1 MARKV
6 KTEQSG
12 KKKKVLKV
20 LLIVFIS
27 LIAVT
32 GIAFCVYKFVL
43 KKEPGKTA
51 VEVKVLDSL
60 DEYGYSLSDKDSDLM
75 KDEYNILK
83 DLLNSD
89 SFSKEEYAKQ
99 VAKIFVID
107 LYTISTKVNK
117 LDIGGSEYYYLDK
130 VSMYEKKVMD
140 TLYSNLLDN
149 TYGDRKQVLPEV
161 KSVEIVSTE
170 ETKYKMGEEEKSA
183 FLVKLKWTYVKD
195 MGYDDEGSVV
205 LCKEDGVR
213 VSVVDFQPTL
223 EPEYEEE

>member
-1 MARKV
+1 MQHSQKLNDAAK
-6 KTEQSG
+6 
-12 KKKKVLKV
+12 
-20 LLIVFIS
+20 
-27 LIAVT
+27 AV
-32 GIAFCVYKFVL
+32 
-43 KKEPGKTA
+43 
-51 VEVKVLDSL
+51 L

-89 SFSKEEYAKQ
+89 SFSREEYAKQ

-130 VSMYEKKVMD
+130 VSMFENKVMD

-149 TYGDRKQVLPEV
+149 TYGDRKQALPEV

-170 ETKYKMGEEEKSA
+170 ETKYKIGEEEKSA

-223 EPEYEEE
+223 ETEYEEE